1 MSWAREVQRQK
12 NKTPVNFS
20 MIDSYDNYKPA
31 ILSTL
36 STVRAR
42 RFSRVRFV
50 CLETFGYADRIQK
63 YSCLLSIDDTSSQKL
78 RQNTR
83 LFFAGIG
90 LADAVTKHHRYSRN
104 FKLIDVQDLHACGEK
119 EDSKDDY

>member
-1 MSWAREVQRQK
+1 MSWAREVRRQK
-12 NKTPVNFS
+12 NKTLSKFFDDRFVRQLQAGDF
-20 MIDSYDNYKPA
+20 ID
-31 ILSTL
+31 L

-78 RQNTR
+78 RQIR
-83 LFFAGIG
+83 AYFSLALG
-90 LADAVTKHHRYSRN
+90 L
-104 FKLIDVQDLHACGEK
+104 LML
-119 EDSKDDY
+119 

>member
-1 MSWAREVQRQK
+1 
-12 NKTPVNFS
+12 

-63 YSCLLSIDDTSSQKL
+63 YSCLLSIDDTSSQKF
-78 RQNTR
+78 RQIPAYFS
-83 LFFAGIG
+83 LALG
-90 LADAVTKHHRYSRN
+90 L
-104 FKLIDVQDLHACGEK
+104 LML
-119 EDSKDDY
+119 